1 MKRTREQVGVK
12 DEART
17 PGRGVALVKE
27 PEELSLC
34 LEHSRDAKEYSMS
47 EYFEEGELEEK
58 RLDRQFRGRAH
69 SLNRVR
75 TKLKEAR
82 AGVEHLQD

>member
-12 DEART
+12 DEPRT

-27 PEELSLC
+27 PEELKSLC
-34 LEHSRDAKEYSMS
+34 LEHNRGAKEYSLS

-58 RLDRQFRGRAH
+58 RLDR
-69 SLNRVR
+69 
-75 TKLKEAR
+75 
-82 AGVEHLQD
+82 